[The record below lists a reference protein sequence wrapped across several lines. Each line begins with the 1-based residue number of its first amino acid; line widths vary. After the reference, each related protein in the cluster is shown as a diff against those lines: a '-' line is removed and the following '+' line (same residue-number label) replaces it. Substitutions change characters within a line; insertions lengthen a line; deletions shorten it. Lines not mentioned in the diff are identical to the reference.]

1 VGEVVTAPPTP
12 SQSAGN
18 LRPMPYEAGEH
29 RPVSHWGAL
38 RAVCHDCRGV
48 TTVTEHVDL
57 GDAGT
62 DSDSN
67 SDEFST
73 RTIVVPG
80 DGTISRNMA
89 ADTDTGETIVIGSC
103 PTCGSSAD
111 PGWLPGF
118 APPV

>member
-1 VGEVVTAPPTP
+1 
-12 SQSAGN
+12 
-18 LRPMPYEAGEH
+18 MPYEAGEH

-48 TTVTEHVDL
+48 TTATEHVDREEA
-57 GDAGT
+57 D
-62 DSDSN
+62 
-67 SDEFST
+67 SDEFVT
-73 RTIVVPG
+73 RTVIVPG

-89 ADTDTGETIVIGSC
+89 ADTETGETIVIGSC
-103 PTCGSSAD
+103 PTCGSSDD